1 MNGLLRHLLKL
12 PLNWIAFV
20 ALETFAQIS
29 LKLAAV
35 VANPGSGLTA
45 WLSALLSN
53 HWFQVS
59 IAADIANFF
68 IWMSILRR
76 HDLSLAVPLSS
87 LSYFTVIA
95 LSTILLHEAVTPLQ
109 LVGLGAVGI
118 GIILIAGPD
127 DGDKAELA
135 KDPVSNE
142 HIVQSDAANKFI

>member
-1 MNGLLRHLLKL
+1 M
-12 PLNWIAFV
+12 
-20 ALETFAQIS
+20 
-29 LKLAAV
+29 
-35 VANPGSGLTA
+35 TA
-45 WLSALLSN
+45 WLFALVSN
-53 HWFQVS
+53 HWFQAS

-127 DGDKAELA
+127 SGDTGDIA
-135 KDPVSNE
+135 KDPVSDAN
-142 HIVQSDAANKFI
+142 IVRSDAANIFIQEAVKDGAP